1 MSAAA
6 QVMLSN
12 YYDFQGNIRALRN
25 SIERA
30 VLFCQTRPSR
40 GEHVLSGV
48 HSGSPPPRRHLF
60 SASRP
65 SLQTLDPLRLW
76 HLTCATS
83 TARGISAIS
92 HPSGGTNSTRDFQRE
107 ISPWLPHP
115 CSSALRLDRSEHLG
129 ISGGGTDSPSLLR
142 PGPGRRYRSLG
153 CVPCTSPLPS
163 YAATIPQMI
172 AGLRLTTVVE
182 RSGRAQDEGG
192 GMETLCKLGHWSSF
206 THFHIDLLLSL
217 SITPHSER
225 HLI

>member
-1 MSAAA
+1 
-6 QVMLSN
+6 MLIN
-12 YYDFQGNIRALRN
+12 YDFQGNIRALRN

-30 VLFCQTRPSR
+30 VLFCQQDPLEVNMSSQ
-40 GEHVLSGV
+40 VSV
-48 HSGSPPPRRHLF
+48 SGSPPRRHLF

-129 ISGGGTDSPSLLR
+129 ISGGGTDSPSPSLLR

-163 YAATIPQMI
+163 CAATIPQMI
-172 AGLRLTTVVE
+172 AELRLTTVVE